1 MWFNYGQP
9 SDSLIERV
17 IRFSLCLILKYWF
30 YTFIIGEY
38 QICLAFEIK

>member
-9 SDSLIERV
+9 RDSLIERV
-17 IRFSLCLILKYWF
+17 IRFSVCVGFKKF
-30 YTFIIGEY
+30 GFIIGEY